1 MNSTPPTEYT
11 IPISFLPTGDIDY
24 THTSLSDL
32 NKANQILAP
41 TIQLVQSLLPT
52 LDIWRFIN
60 WIFVSWYWIILSDF
74 GQISPTTHK
83 YWDTGIIYGWP
94 IEVVNI
100 TAPATF
106 HPITNNIF
114 INETLYRIYSSFLR
128 DLIPLAQASI
138 TLPEFIPLNDSN
150 RLQPI
155 KTGFLRTYICRERRW
170 KGLLNAI
177 ISVLVADYAL
187 IVGSYSLL
195 IWAGSWY
202 QKRQMKNCIAS
213 CFEIYC

>member
-41 TIQLVQSLLPT
+41 TIQLVQTLLPT
-52 LDIWRFIN
+52 LDIWKFIN
-60 WIFVSWYWIILSDF
+60 WIFVSWYWIILYDF
-74 GQISPTTHK
+74 GQISPTIHK
-83 YWDTGIIYGWP
+83 YLDNGNHYGWP

-100 TAPATF
+100 SAPATF
-106 HPITNNIF
+106 YPLTNNIF

-128 DLIPLAQASI
+128 DLISASI

-155 KTGFLRTYICRERRW
+155 ETGFLKTYICRERRW
-170 KGLLNAI
+170 KGVLNGI

-187 IVGSYSLL
+187 LFGSYSLL
-195 IWAGSWY
+195 TWIGSLCK
-202 QKRQMKNCIAS
+202 KRQNKNCITT